1 MCRLSHRRVAGGR
14 RLATMTFALTL
25 AGGSGI
31 FAAFIVLFTLAVI
44 YSLYTRRGSGINQ
57 HPYAN
62 AYSSAPGATG
72 ASTIGNDRIAA
83 RNLTRGTR

>member
-1 MCRLSHRRVAGGR
+1 
-14 RLATMTFALTL
+14 MTIAIAL

-31 FAAFIVLFTLAVI
+31 FAAFLVVFTFAVV
-44 YSLYTRRGSGINQ
+44 YSLYSRRGSGINQ

-72 ASTIGNDRIAA
+72 SSTIGNDRVAA
-83 RNLTRGTR
+83 RNLTRGTRA